1 MTLLPNKLKHLL
13 DRFYDLGEITDYQAI
28 ARGQVNTGH
37 IIETKHGRTRFRYFV
52 REYRRGKEIAEI
64 DFEHGLINHLVLK
77 KFEYIGG
84 VIESEAGLT
93 YTQIEAGVTGLNRS
107 ACIAVFNYLPGEI
120 QYDWT
125 RPDCQISELKS
136 AAVTLARYHQ
146 AVSDWRPA
154 SGLGRPGIFDQLP
167 AIEKRLQH
175 FQRLGR
181 HTRLDDCLKS
191 GLNLI
196 TGSIADTL
204 GRLSFPEYDQMPRL
218 AIHGDYHPGNLIF
231 RNGQVSGLLDF
242 DWAHMDVRCFDVALA
257 LFYFCTQWG
266 GINDGQLDIERI
278 LLFMSAYQGAF
289 NAARQRDPLSTI
301 ELQFLPYL
309 IPAANLYVLDWI
321 LSDIYQG
328 NVEAVLYTVYLQHGL
343 NVIRWLKAN
352 PDWSHQIPKSAARSY
367 RDWSLHN

>member
-93 YTQIEAGVTGLNRS
+93 YTQLEAGVTGLNRS

-204 GRLSFPEYDQMPRL
+204 GRLSFPEYDQML
-218 AIHGDYHPGNLIF
+218 SLIHI
-231 RNGQVSGLLDF
+231 
-242 DWAHMDVRCFDVALA
+242 
-257 LFYFCTQWG
+257 
-266 GINDGQLDIERI
+266 
-278 LLFMSAYQGAF
+278 
-289 NAARQRDPLSTI
+289 
-301 ELQFLPYL
+301 
-309 IPAANLYVLDWI
+309 
-321 LSDIYQG
+321 
-328 NVEAVLYTVYLQHGL
+328 
-343 NVIRWLKAN
+343 
-352 PDWSHQIPKSAARSY
+352 
-367 RDWSLHN
+367 